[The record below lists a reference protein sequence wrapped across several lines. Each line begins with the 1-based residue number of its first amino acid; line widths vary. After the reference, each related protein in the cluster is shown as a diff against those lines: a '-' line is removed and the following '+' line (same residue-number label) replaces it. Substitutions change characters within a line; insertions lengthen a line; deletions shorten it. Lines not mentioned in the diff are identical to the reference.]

1 MSGAPPCAIVGDGL
15 AALAAYSTLRHGGLE
30 PEEIVVSGLDPD
42 PASAWRV
49 RATSIRQRSMR
60 SESDGHCLATSFPG
74 LAVRAAVKGRS
85 ARPLLASVCNRYH
98 PTVGD
103 FLEHVDDVR
112 ASSGWDSSFR
122 PARVARVSAVEGG
135 FQLDG
140 EGTFPHV
147 LLAPGHA
154 GLAFPS
160 GLEGDPR
167 TVHAYQ
173 PHEYADEVEVVG
185 AGMAAATEWLNA
197 LEAGAR
203 VVSVRRREPLRRPL
217 NVERELLSR
226 RGLAGF
232 HRTGPDERVALLR
245 RFLAASY
252 PPGRQWDEPLARAT
266 AAGRFRIEPALNGAE
281 QIVCAT
287 GFLRGYPHDPLL
299 ARLVEEHGLETA
311 EGWIVVAPDSTVP
324 LLTDETRTLSLA
336 GVAGQWAYPAA
347 DTLVGMKYAARGFLR
362 KVRRWRTR

>member
-30 PEEIVVSGLDPD
+30 PEEIVVFGVDPD

-49 RATSIRQRSMR
+49 RAAAIRQRAMR

-74 LAVRAAVKGRS
+74 LAVRAALKRRS
-85 ARPLLASVCNRYH
+85 AGPLLASVCNRYH

-112 ASSGWDSSFR
+112 AGSGWDSSFR
-122 PARVARVSAVEGG
+122 KARVARVAAVEGG
-135 FQLDG
+135 FELDG
-140 EGTFPHV
+140 EGTFAHV

-154 GLAFPS
+154 GLAFPP

-232 HRTGPDERVALLR
+232 HRTGRDERIALLR

-266 AAGRFRIEPALNGAE
+266 AAGRFRIEPAINGAE

-287 GFLRGYPHDPLL
+287 GFLRGYSHDPLL

-324 LLTDETRTLSLA
+324 SLTDATRTLSLA

>member
-1 MSGAPPCAIVGDGL
+1 VSGAPPCAIVGDGL
-15 AALAAYSTLRHGGLE
+15 AALTAYATLRHGGLE
-30 PEEIVVSGLDPD
+30 PDEIAVFGLDPD

-49 RATSIRQRSMR
+49 RAAAIRQRAMR

-74 LAVRAAVKGRS
+74 LAVRAALKRRS
-85 ARPLLASVCNRYH
+85 AGPLFASVCNRFH

-112 ASSGWDSSFR
+112 AGSGWDASFR
-122 PARVARVSAVEGG
+122 RLRVAHVSAVEGG
-135 FQLDG
+135 FALDG
-140 EGTFPHV
+140 EGTFQRV

-154 GLAFPS
+154 GLAFPAD
-160 GLEGDPR
+160 LDGDPR
-167 TVHAYQ
+167 TVHAYE
-173 PHEYADEVEVVG
+173 PHEYAEEVEVVG

-197 LEAGAR
+197 LDAGAR

-217 NVERELLSR
+217 NVEREFLSR

-232 HRTGPDERVALLR
+232 HRTGRDERVALLR

-266 AAGRFRIEPALNGAE
+266 AAGRFRVEPALNGAD
-281 QIVCAT
+281 QIICAT
-287 GFLRGYPHDPLL
+287 GFLRGYRHDPLL
-299 ARLVEEHGLETA
+299 ARLVDEHRLETA

-324 LLTDETRTLSLA
+324 VLTDETRTLSLA

-362 KVRRWRTR
+362 TVRQWRTR

>member
-1 MSGAPPCAIVGDGL
+1 MSVAPRCAIVGDGL
-15 AALAAYSTLRHGGLE
+15 AALTAYATLRHGGLE
-30 PEEIVVSGLDPD
+30 PGEITVFGLDPD
-42 PASAWRV
+42 PASTWRV
-49 RATSIRQRSMR
+49 RAAAIRQRVMR

-74 LAVRAAVKGRS
+74 LAVRAALKQRS
-85 ARPLLASVCNRYH
+85 AGPLFASVCNRYH

-122 PARVARVSAVEGG
+122 RVRVAQLSAVEGG
-135 FQLDG
+135 FSLDG
-140 EGTFPHV
+140 EEAFPHV
-147 LLAPGHA
+147 LLALGHA

-160 GLEGDPR
+160 GLESDSR

-197 LEAGAR
+197 LDAGAR

-226 RGLAGF
+226 RGLSGF

-266 AAGRFRIEPALNGAE
+266 AAGRFHVEPALNGAK
-281 QIVCAT
+281 QIICAT
-287 GFLRGYPHDPLL
+287 GFLRGYQYDPLL
-299 ARLVEEHGLETA
+299 ARLVDEHRLETA
-311 EGWIVVAPDSTVP
+311 EGWIVVAPDSSVP
-324 LLTDETRTLSLA
+324 SLTDETRTLSLA

-347 DTLVGMKYAARGFLR
+347 DTLVGMKYAARGLLR
-362 KVRRWRTR
+362 RVRRWRTR